1 MRKRFIIPID
11 EHVYEKV
18 TGTIRDML
26 TNKEKDRKSI
36 VRTVLAAEDVLKKL
50 LDNRDEGAENVT
62 LLIVRFMGSIRV
74 TLSCPGQE
82 FELFSNQDIGWD
94 DVEVEDEL
102 GEKSRKTLREILVD
116 SFSKNLHYRHSKG
129 VNTVVI
135 QGKENEY
142 RMAYMTGICLL
153 CGILFGF
160 VMKFLPGD
168 AFAAGLQAYFLDPIR
183 TMFLNALKILVG
195 PVVFFSMVCCIASCG
210 NLSDIGKIG
219 IKVLAM
225 YLLTTVIAVCLGFGL
240 FQIFPVGDPSLLEKS
255 GGTLGA
261 AMNAQEMGEMTE
273 AIEAAEGGVSVK
285 NTIVGI
291 IPDNLISPFREN
303 NLLQLIFIGIFLGA
317 GIALLQDKHPQL
329 ASFFTRVR
337 DLFMTL
343 LEILC
348 KLIPLA
354 VFCNMACLV
363 YATGTDVLL
372 SIMSYVVLCAG
383 AILCMICVYFVLI
396 FLFTGLNP
404 FIFAKRYV
412 KVMLTALSL
421 SSSTAALPM
430 SMDTCRKMGISNRI
444 VSFSLPLGSSINM
457 DGSSLV
463 MSIICMFMA
472 RVYGVEITPAL
483 LFTVLISIILLSLG
497 APSMAGADLAIVVVL
512 LSQIGIPATAIALI
526 MGIDTLLDMMQ
537 AMCNTTSDAAVALIV
552 AKRSGEL
559 NTKMYV

>member
-1 MRKRFIIPID
+1 M
-11 EHVYEKV
+11 
-18 TGTIRDML
+18 
-26 TNKEKDRKSI
+26 
-36 VRTVLAAEDVLKKL
+36 LKKL
-50 LDNRDEGAENVT
+50 LDNREDGADSVT
-62 LLIVRFMGSIRV
+62 LVIVRFMGNIRV
-74 TLSCPGQE
+74 SLSCPGKE
-82 FELFSNQDIGWD
+82 FELFSNRDIGWD
-94 DVEVEDEL
+94 NLEDEM
-102 GEKSRKTLREILVD
+102 GEKARKSIRDILVG
-116 SFSKNLHYRHSKG
+116 SFARNLDYRHSWG
-129 VNTVVI
+129 VNTVI
-135 QGKENEY
+135 IRGKQSEY
-142 RMAYMTGICLL
+142 RVAYLKAICLL
-153 CGILFGF
+153 CGIAFGF
-160 VMKFLPGD
+160 AMKYLMGD
-168 AFAAGLQAYFLDPIR
+168 AFAAGLQNYCLDPVR

-240 FQIFPVGDPSLLEKS
+240 FQIFPVGDPTLLEKS
-255 GGTLGA
+255 GGMLGA
-261 AMNAQEMGEMTE
+261 AMNAEEMGEMTE

-285 NTIVGI
+285 DTIVGI

-329 ASFFTRVR
+329 ASFFVRIR

-372 SIMSYVVLCAG
+372 SIMSYVLLCTG
-383 AILCMICVYFVLI
+383 AILCMIFVYFVLI

-421 SSSTAALPM
+421 SSSTAALPQ
-430 SMDTCRKMGISNRI
+430 SMETCRKMGISNRI

>member
-1 MRKRFIIPID
+1 MRKRFIFPIN

-18 TGTIRDML
+18 TGTIRDTL
-26 TNKEKDRKSI
+26 TSKEKDRKCI
-36 VRTVLAAEDVLKKL
+36 TRIVLAAEDVLKKL
-50 LDNRDEGAENVT
+50 LDNQADGAKNVT
-62 LLIVRFMGSIRV
+62 LLIIRFMGSIRV

-82 FELFSNQDIGWD
+82 FELFSNRDIGWD

-102 GEKSRKTLREILVD
+102 GEKSRKTLREILID
-116 SFSKNLHYRHSKG
+116 SYSKNLQYRHSKS

-135 QGKENEY
+135 RGKENEY
-142 RMAYMTGICLL
+142 RMVYMTGICLL

-160 VMKFLPGD
+160 AMKFLMGD
-168 AFAAGLQAYFLDPIR
+168 AFSAGVQEYFLNPMR

-195 PVVFFSMVCCIASCG
+195 PVVFFSMVCCISSCG

-219 IKVLAM
+219 VKVLAM

-240 FQIFPVGDPSLLEKS
+240 FHLFPVGDPSLLEKS
-255 GGTLGA
+255 GGVLGE
-261 AMNAQEMGEMTE
+261 AMNAEEMGEMTE
-273 AIEAAEGGVSVK
+273 AIEAAEGGVSVID
-285 NTIVGI
+285 TIVNI
-291 IPDNLISPFREN
+291 IPDNVMTPFREN
-303 NLLQLIFIGIFLGA
+303 NLLQLIFLGIFLGA
-317 GIALLQDKHPQL
+317 GISVLQDKQPQL
-329 ASFFTRVR
+329 ETFFSRFR

-343 LEILC
+343 LEMLC

-372 SIMSYVVLCAG
+372 SIMSYVLLCTG
-383 AILCMICVYFVLI
+383 AILCMLGVYLVLI

-421 SSSTAALPM
+421 SSSTAALPQ
-430 SMDTCRKMGISNRI
+430 SMETCRKMGISNRI

-512 LSQIGIPATAIALI
+512 LNQIGIPASAIALI

>member
-1 MRKRFIIPID
+1 MRKRFIIPIG

-18 TGTIRDML
+18 TETIRDML

-50 LDNRDEGAENVT
+50 LDNRDEGTENVT
-62 LLIVRFMGSIRV
+62 LLIAWFMGSIRV

-160 VMKFLPGD
+160 AMKFLLGD
-168 AFAAGLQAYFLDPIR
+168 AFAAGIQEYFLDPVR

-240 FQIFPVGDPSLLEKS
+240 FQIFPVGDPTLLEKS

-261 AMNAQEMGEMTE
+261 AMNAEEMGEMTE

-285 NTIVGI
+285 DTIVGI

-329 ASFFTRVR
+329 ASFFVRIR

-372 SIMSYVVLCAG
+372 SIMSYVLLCTG
-383 AILCMICVYFVLI
+383 AILCMIFVYFVLI

-421 SSSTAALPM
+421 SSSTAALPQ
-430 SMDTCRKMGISNRI
+430 SMETCRKMGISNRI

-537 AMCNTTSDAAVALIV
+537 AMCNTTSDAAVALII

>member
-1 MRKRFIIPID
+1 MRKRFIIPIN

-18 TGTIRDML
+18 TGTIHDTL
-26 TNKEKDRKSI
+26 TRKEKDRKCI
-36 VRTVLAAEDVLKKL
+36 VRVVLAAEDVLKKL
-50 LDNRDEGAENVT
+50 LDNRDDGTENVT

-74 TLSCPGQE
+74 TLSCPGRE
-82 FELFSNQDIGWD
+82 LELFSNSEIGWD
-94 DVEVEDEL
+94 DVEVEDEM

-116 SFSKNLHYRHSKG
+116 SYSKNLQYRHAKG

-135 QGKENEY
+135 RGKENEY
-142 RMAYMTGICLL
+142 MVAYLTGICLL

-160 VMKFLPGD
+160 TMKFLMGD
-168 AFAAGLQAYFLDPIR
+168 AFAVGLQEYFLDPIR

-240 FQIFPVGDPSLLEKS
+240 FQVFPVGDPSLLDKS
-255 GGTLGA
+255 GGVLGA
-261 AMNAQEMGEMTE
+261 AMNAEEMGEMTE
-273 AIEAAEGGVSVK
+273 AIETAQGGVSV
-285 NTIVGI
+285 TDTLVSV
-291 IPDNLISPFREN
+291 IPDNVISPFREN
-303 NLLQLIFIGIFLGA
+303 NLLQLIFLGIFIGA
-317 GIALLQDKHPQL
+317 GISVLQDKHPQL
-329 ASFFTRVR
+329 ATFFVRIR

-343 LEILC
+343 LGMLC
-348 KLIPLA
+348 KLIPIA

-363 YATGTDVLL
+363 FATGTEVLL
-372 SIMSYVVLCAG
+372 SIMSYVLLCAG
-383 AILCMICVYFVLI
+383 AILCMILVYYLLI

-421 SSSTAALPM
+421 SSSTAALPQ
-430 SMDTCRKMGISNRI
+430 SMETCRKMGISNRI

-472 RVYGVEITPAL
+472 RVYGVQITPAL
-483 LFTVLISIILLSLG
+483 LFTVLISIVLLSLG

-512 LSQIGIPATAIALI
+512 LSQIGIPAAGIAMI
-526 MGIDTLLDMMQ
+526 MGIDTMLDMMQ